1 MYKNKVLGLLSWA
14 RLCPSLG
21 EEAKEGRASLS
32 GNRSLLA
39 PLPEG
44 PLQPLPSFW
53 RHYRGD
59 CGTNHPEAFALLLQF
74 SKLPRK
80 PAD

>member
-1 MYKNKVLGLLSWA
+1 MYKNKVLGAPLLGTV
-14 RLCPSLG
+14 LPLF
-21 EEAKEGRASLS
+21 GRGSQGGLSASLS

-39 PLPEG
+39 PLPDG

-59 CGTNHPEAFALLLQF
+59 CGTNHPEAFALLLVFQA
-74 SKLPRK
+74 S
-80 PAD
+80 

>member
-14 RLCPSLG
+14 CLCPGLG
-21 EEAKEGRASLS
+21 EEAKEGFASLS

-39 PLPEG
+39 PLPDS

-59 CGTNHPEAFALLLQF
+59 CGTKSH
-74 SKLPRK
+74 
-80 PAD
+80 